1 LQDALVLYLPGLI
14 ILAAIAWAGT
24 IMVDG
29 DTYLHVA
36 AGQWVIQ
43 HGHFL
48 HQDPFTYTYQG
59 APWTDPEWL
68 SEVAMAIAFRAAGW
82 SGVGLI
88 FAAAASLTAILLT
101 RRLLKHLEPLA
112 AIIVA
117 QLALACVAQSLSSR
131 PYLLALPLLVAWAD
145 GLIAAR
151 QENSAPRV
159 WLLPL
164 MTLWSNMHGSF
175 LFGIALVGPFA
186 AEAFFAERTNRLR
199 VVRDWSLFAAG
210 SVAAALINP
219 NGFSGF
225 IAPAV
230 FSIRPILA
238 HVVDWQSSVF
248 PEIGP
253 LEIAI
258 LSLLAVALY
267 RPVRVPVFRL
277 LLVLLLLHM
286 TLAHRRHIYLFA
298 VMTPLLLAEPI
309 ALALSRKTDATGVA
323 RSLSTSR
330 VANACAAVVAL
341 AVILARLFVPDV
353 RANDRASPLKA
364 LAQVPPAVAR
374 LPVLNED
381 VLGGFLIWHGIRPFI
396 DTREELY
403 DDAFLSNYVAIIT
416 PWPNAV
422 VSTLARYHI
431 GWTFLAP
438 RNGANVVLDSLADW
452 RVVYADKYVVIHV
465 RLSALQER
473 R

>member
-1 LQDALVLYLPGLI
+1 MQDALVLYLPALI
-14 ILAAIAWAGT
+14 VFAAVAWTGT

-36 AGQWVIQ
+36 AGQWIIQ
-43 HGHFL
+43 HGQFL
-48 HQDPFTYTYQG
+48 HHDPFTYTYQG

-68 SEVAMAIAFRAAGW
+68 SEVVMAIAFRAAGW
-82 SGVGLI
+82 SGVARI
-88 FAAAASLTAILLT
+88 FAASASLTAVLLT

-112 AIIVA
+112 AAIVA

-131 PYLLALPLLVAWAD
+131 PYLFALPLLVAWAD
-145 GLIAAR
+145 GLLAAR
-151 QENSAPRV
+151 HENRAPRV
-159 WLLPL
+159 WLLLL
-164 MTLWSNMHGSF
+164 MTLWTNLHGSF
-175 LFGIALVGPFA
+175 LFGIALIGPFA
-186 AEAFFAERTNRLR
+186 AEAFFAERTNKLR
-199 VVRDWSLFAAG
+199 VLREWTLFAAG
-210 SVAAALINP
+210 SVVAALINP
-219 NGFSGF
+219 SGFDGF

-230 FSIRPILA
+230 FSVRPVLA

-248 PEIGP
+248 PEVGP

-258 LSLLAVALY
+258 LSLIAVALY
-267 RPVRVPVFRL
+267 RPVRVPIFRL

-298 VMTPLLLAEPI
+298 VLTPMLLAEPI
-309 ALALSRKTDATGVA
+309 ALALSGRTDASGIA

-330 VANACAAVVAL
+330 VANACAAAVAL
-341 AVILARLFVPDV
+341 AVILARLAVPDV
-353 RANDRASPLKA
+353 RVNDRASPLKA
-364 LAQVPPAVAR
+364 LAQVPPTVAR

-452 RVVYADKYVVIHV
+452 RVVYADRYVVIHV
-465 RLSALQER
+465 RTSAVQQPR
-473 R
+473 